1 LFAGRGRS
9 NELVVDIG
17 WTSTLKAGDDDSYTS
32 EMPLSPSLREFAEV
46 PHRFTEVA
54 PGISVER
61 FVDERVCVLQGATW
75 AVIAGVNTTADDLD
89 NLVAEVRS
97 RVPQDKDSSWD
108 LGPSTRP
115 ESAHEQLSRNG
126 FRPPRDGHPT
136 VFALALAAEPEA
148 PRDAEVLRVETFEQY
163 KAAREIAWE
172 AFDQPE
178 DRRAKE
184 RARLSEDFAEQTRT
198 HNPVA
203 FLAMLEGKPAAVASA
218 VRASRGVFLIGG
230 ATATWARG
238 RGLYRAL
245 VRARWDYATSLGTPA
260 LATHAVPETSYPILR
275 RLGFEEVCRIR
286 RLEDPG
292 PAIGSV

>member
-1 LFAGRGRS
+1 LAAHRSIKRTPVVGRRKRTRTQAD
-9 NELVVDIG
+9 EV
-17 WTSTLKAGDDDSYTS
+17 DSYTS

-46 PHRFTEVA
+46 PGRFTEIP

-61 FVDERVCVLQGATW
+61 FADERVCILQGSTW
-75 AVIAGVNTTADDLD
+75 ALIAGVNTSADDLD

-97 RVPQDKDSSWD
+97 RVPQDKEPSWD

-115 ESAHEQLSRNG
+115 ESAHEHLSRNG
-126 FRPPRDGHPT
+126 FRTPRDGHPM
-136 VFALALAAEPEA
+136 VFALALTTEPNA
-148 PRDAEVLRVETFEQY
+148 PRDVEVLRVETFDQY
-163 KAAREIAWE
+163 KTAREIAWE

-178 DRRAKE
+178 DRRTKE
-184 RARLSEDFAEQTRT
+184 RARLRQDFAEQART
-198 HNPVA
+198 NNPAA
-203 FLAMLEGKPAAVASA
+203 FLAMSDGKPAAVASA

-230 ATATWARG
+230 ATARWARG

-245 VRARWDYATSLGTPA
+245 VRARWDYAMSLGTPA

-275 RLGFEEVCRIR
+275 QLGFEEVCKIH

-292 PAIGSV
+292 PANPRG